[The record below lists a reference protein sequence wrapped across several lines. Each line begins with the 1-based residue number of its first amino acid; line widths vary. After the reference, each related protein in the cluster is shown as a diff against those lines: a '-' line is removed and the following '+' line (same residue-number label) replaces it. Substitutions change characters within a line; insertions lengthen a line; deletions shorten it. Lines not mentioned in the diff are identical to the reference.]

1 MAFSM
6 SVYFGTD
13 AVDTHTGGSGQD
25 WIWGGSGK

>member
-13 AVDTHTGGSGQD
+13 AIDTHTGGNGQD